1 MSENPHVYPFKRK
14 EEEIAP
20 PKGLTDIL
28 LNHTETTKPKA
39 VPKVTVKTPG
49 RPTLKGAAQNA
60 AGAAALP
67 SNDKADK
74 SKSMS
79 FVQGITYKDV
89 LLLLLGFTLGRAEI
103 LAGLYPFGIAMV
115 VAVSLYFLRLAGFV
129 LLSVMLGYF
138 TVLGMTGFSYLLI
151 CFILASVFYFYR
163 LDSKKQWF
171 IVPAATIAIVAS
183 VKAVGLI
190 FTGVTTYSLMIS
202 FFESLFAA
210 GLSLI
215 MMIACLAVKKLKREE
230 RLSVDEL
237 VCCFVVLLG
246 GISGIGDFSVG
257 GIEIADMASR
267 FLVMLAALWGG
278 AGAGAGVGAL
288 MGIVPSLSLAAA
300 PSTVGIYAF
309 SGLLAGAFNAF
320 GRLGVVAGFLL
331 GNIMLS
337 LYLVNPSAIR
347 GQLVASLIAGILL
360 FAIPSKLMKRGN
372 NIFSNVGLK
381 SAAEDKGQRLLRL
394 SARRLKNT
402 AWIFRELGD
411 DCKLMA
417 NKDKPDERENIN
429 MVLSHLCNKVCEQ
442 CSIRQVCWTI
452 SLEETYR
459 GVMEL
464 FQVAEKN
471 GIAKV
476 KDAPANFQKRCPHLK
491 ELVVTV
497 NCLYELYCRSNYWQ
511 SQRMGTR
518 LFLAAQLE
526 GTAQVLENIAR
537 EMSSMD
543 GERGLIEGHLANAL
557 ASRGLTVEA
566 VQVSHI
572 SNKTLDLLV
581 GLKDCPGENYCR
593 DLIENE
599 CSKILG
605 RSFRVQEASCNNACG
620 ERCRFSLLEA
630 GARKISI
637 GKAQLAKDGLGI
649 CGDCGSSLLLEEGKQ
664 LLMISDG
671 MGVGLQAAM
680 QSGTAVNMLS
690 RLLEAGFGKDN
701 AIDTV
706 NHVLMLSGKEE
717 SFVTLDMCI
726 IDLYGGEAEFIK
738 TGGAPSFIKRGHKVE
753 TVRAQSLPVGMLA
766 KVEKEQY
773 LKQLQ
778 NGDMIILASDGLL
791 DADSKIDIKWLTNV
805 LADTD
810 IKDAQMLAEYLL
822 SKTVSISGGRMRDD
836 ITILVA
842 AVGAA

>member
-1 MSENPHVYPFKRK
+1 M
-14 EEEIAP
+14 
-20 PKGLTDIL
+20 L
-28 LNHTETTKPKA
+28 L
-39 VPKVTVKTPG
+39 
-49 RPTLKGAAQNA
+49 
-60 AGAAALP
+60 
-67 SNDKADK
+67 
-74 SKSMS
+74 
-79 FVQGITYKDV
+79 I
-89 LLLLLGFTLGRAEI
+89 LGFVLGRAEI
-103 LAGLYPFGIAMV
+103 LAGLYPFGIAAV
-115 VAVSLYFLRLAGFV
+115 VAVSLYFPKLAGLT

-138 TVLGMTGFSYLLI
+138 TVLGMQGLSYLVI
-151 CFILASVFYFYR
+151 AFILCSIFYFYR
-163 LDSKKQWF
+163 LDSKKQWLV
-171 IVPAATIAIVAS
+171 VPAVTIAIASS
-183 VKAVGLI
+183 VKAIWLI
-190 FTGVTTYSLMIS
+190 FTGVTTYSLMIT
-202 FFESLFAA
+202 FFESLFTA
-210 GLSLI
+210 GLALV
-215 MMIACLAVKKLKREE
+215 MMIACLALKKLKREE

-246 GISGIGDFSVG
+246 GISGIGDFSIG
-257 GIEIADMASR
+257 GLQVADMASR
-267 FLVMLAALWGG
+267 FMVLLAALWGG

-320 GRLGVVAGFLL
+320 GRLGVAAGFLL

-337 LYLVNPSAIR
+337 LYLVNPASIR
-347 GQLVASLIAGILL
+347 GQLISSLIAGILL
-360 FAIPSKLMKRGN
+360 FAIPPKAIKRGN
-372 NIFSNVGLK
+372 KLFSNVSLK

-402 AWIFRELGD
+402 AWIFRELSD
-411 DCKLMA
+411 DCKLMSK
-417 NKDKPDERENIN
+417 KDQPDERENIN
-429 MVLSHLCNKVCEQ
+429 MVLNHLCNKVCEQ
-442 CSIRQVCWTI
+442 CSIRQVCWSI

-464 FQVAEKN
+464 FHVAEKN
-471 GIAKV
+471 GLARV

-511 SQRMGTR
+511 TQRMGTR

-526 GTAQVLENIAR
+526 GSAQVLENIAR
-537 EMSSMD
+537 EMTSMD

-557 ASRGLTVEA
+557 ASRGLTVEG

-572 SNKTLDLLV
+572 SSKTLDLLV
-581 GLKDCPGENYCR
+581 GLKECPGENYCR
-593 DLIENE
+593 ELIESE
-599 CSKILG
+599 SSKILG
-605 RSFRVQEASCNNACG
+605 RNFRVQEVTCNNACG

-630 GARKISI
+630 GARRVSI

-649 CGDCGSSLLLEEGKQ
+649 CKQ

-671 MGVGLQAAM
+671 MGVGVQAAM

-701 AIDTV
+701 AIDTL

-766 KVEKEQY
+766 KVEKEQH
-773 LKQLQ
+773 LRQLQ

-791 DADSKIDIKWLTNV
+791 DADSKIDIKWLSNV

-810 IKDAQMLAEYLL
+810 IKDAQQLAEYLL
-822 SKTVSISGGRMRDD
+822 SKTVAISGGRMRDD

-842 AVGAA
+842 AVNAA